1 MAGTIKVL
9 ILPAEGRAAVK
20 HVAHELSEPQ
30 ALVGGYLEVGH
41 RVGRDVWIC
50 NEDGRR
56 MGLPVNKYEPGYVG
70 DIFVCGTRG
79 DRFTDISKTL
89 EKSWREVYEMPSQ
102 PAHEQGTKG
111 AGPLCE
117 SPGGGAPGRTE

>member
-20 HVAHELSEPQ
+20 HVANELSE
-30 ALVGGYLEVGH
+30 
-41 RVGRDVWIC
+41 
-50 NEDGRR
+50 
-56 MGLPVNKYEPGYVG
+56 LPVNKYEPGYVG

-89 EKSWREVYEMPSQ
+89 EKSWREVYEEPDL
-102 PAHEQGTKG
+102 PTHEQGTKG
-111 AGPLCE
+111 AGPLYE
-117 SPGGGAPGRTE
+117 SPESGAPGRTE